1 MKKLLL
7 ISTIIL
13 QTIAFAGVSDWSIV
27 NIKGDFWLK
36 KKDSK
41 TLKAKIT
48 KRTGKSKVTETK
60 SVGENYELIIYYS
73 GSAGTFQLIDI
84 YYAVIFDKKKNQ
96 FLGDY
101 PWAYKAQ
108 EASKKVDNPKWDIS
122 EKSIKIIDQQTDLNK
137 TIELRSN

>member
-1 MKKLLL
+1 MKKILL
-7 ISTIIL
+7 ITTFL
-13 QTIAFAGVSDWSIV
+13 FQTIVSAGVSDWSIV

-60 SVGENYELIIYYS
+60 SVGDNYELIIYYA

-96 FLGDY
+96 FIGDY
-101 PWAYKAQ
+101 PWEYKAQ
-108 EASKKVDNPKWDIS
+108 EGSKKVDNPKWDIS
-122 EKSIKIIDQQTDLNK
+122 KKVIKINDPQTDLKK
-137 TIELRSN
+137 TIQLRSN